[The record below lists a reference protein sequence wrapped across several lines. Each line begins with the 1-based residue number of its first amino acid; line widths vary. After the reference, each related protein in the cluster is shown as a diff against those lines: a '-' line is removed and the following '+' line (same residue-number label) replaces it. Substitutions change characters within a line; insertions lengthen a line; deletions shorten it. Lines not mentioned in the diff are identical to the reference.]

1 MLLLVIEELHLKLF
15 MLRDKLRLYHCV
27 GLQLDSGD
35 LLNVYLQQF
44 EILGI
49 LYLVDVQV
57 VVAGF

>member
-15 MLRDKLRLYHCV
+15 MLRDKLRLYQCV

-49 LYLVDVQV
+49 LNLVDVQV